1 MLKLDFERII
11 MKTAENVETSL
22 DVYLLKMLYK
32 YLLPGYIYIYENFH
46 YSLLTIMLNK
56 MSDKISTFITIN
68 IRLRK
73 LQHFQQFQKGK
84 IEWKRRQP
92 QNKEKPDLLLSGTSG
107 RESKS
112 GLKIT
117 GKNTGQ

>member
-73 LQHFQQFQKGK
+73 LQHFQQF
-84 IEWKRRQP
+84 
-92 QNKEKPDLLLSGTSG
+92 
-107 RESKS
+107 
-112 GLKIT
+112 
-117 GKNTGQ
+117 